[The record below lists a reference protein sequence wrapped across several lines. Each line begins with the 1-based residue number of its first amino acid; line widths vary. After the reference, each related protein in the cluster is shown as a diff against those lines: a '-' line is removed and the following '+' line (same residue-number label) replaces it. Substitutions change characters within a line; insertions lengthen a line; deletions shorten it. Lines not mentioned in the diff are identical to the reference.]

1 MGCAPKHSSMP
12 GARCTYFVRAFCI
25 SKLER
30 YDVLRLSSSGPGY
43 DGNPAWRVLRGKSHG
58 SFSDLC
64 PKSLPGAGPS
74 TKHARSQDAE
84 LKKIR
89 AKQRFVQLQAIPH
102 LVADTSAAPRLVVS
116 TGVPST
122 LGV

>member
-12 GARCTYFVRAFCI
+12 GARCI

-43 DGNPAWRVLRGKSHG
+43 DGNPARQVLHGKPHG

-64 PKSLPGAGPS
+64 PKSLPSAGPS
-74 TKHARSQDAE
+74 TKHARLLDAK

-89 AKQRFVQLQAIPH
+89 AKQRLVQLQAIPH
-102 LVADTSAAPRLVVS
+102 LVVDASAAPHLVVS
-116 TGVPST
+116 AGVPST
-122 LGV
+122 VGV